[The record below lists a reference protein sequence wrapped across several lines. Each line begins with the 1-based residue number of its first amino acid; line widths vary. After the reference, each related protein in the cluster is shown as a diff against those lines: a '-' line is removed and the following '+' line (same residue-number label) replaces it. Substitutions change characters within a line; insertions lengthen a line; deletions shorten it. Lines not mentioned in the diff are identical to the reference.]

1 MLLLTYIYPKRG
13 KSMENQ
19 VKNKQSVIQFIKFAL
34 FSCSAGII
42 QIGSFT
48 LMNEVL
54 LKTDFIQHL
63 LAENS
68 TAAKLMSNEY
78 GPIYLI
84 ALTLSVLWNFT
95 INRKFTFKSA
105 ANIPVAMFKVFLFYL
120 VFTPISTILGNYFT
134 KTYANFAAI
143 EYIVL
148 AVTMATNMI
157 TEFLYCKFVVYKNQ
171 ENTATN

>member
-1 MLLLTYIYPKRG
+1 MKN
-13 KSMENQ
+13 EN
-19 VKNKQSVIQFIKFAL
+19 NKKHNIFQFIKFAL

-48 LMNEVL
+48 LLNEVV
-54 LKTDFIQHL
+54 LKTSFFHNL
-63 LAENS
+63 LAENA
-68 TAAKLMSNEY
+68 TLAKIMTNEY
-78 GPIYLI
+78 GPVYLI
-84 ALTLSVLWNFT
+84 ALLLSVIWNFT

-105 ANIPVAMFKVFLFYL
+105 ANIPVAMLKVFIFYL
-120 VFTPISTILGNYFT
+120 VFTPVSTLLGNYFT
-134 KTYANFAAI
+134 TRFSTVPAV

-171 ENTATN
+171 ENTAVK